1 MLAFVD
7 CVRHCGVTVTSVS
20 CLLVVPSA
28 ASLLHSSHTPSLPHS
43 LPYSFTIN
51 SVHMMSPLL
60 LLLVLLLQLTAT
72 SSSSSSSCSR
82 LLSRRV
88 RKFLQAEVFP
98 RLPEG
103 AREPSDLP
111 LHCPLNPLHDIY
123 HQQEEVRRT
132 PSLIHSLPHPLVLFL
147 FSLHPRSICHNNDEH
162 TYSHIF
168 HPHHSLTHVC
178 TLSLNQYNLLSHCL
192 MTNGACLDA
201 SSRRAVT
208 ARGTSSAAIAER

>member
-72 SSSSSSSCSR
+72 SSSSSSCSR

-132 PSLIHSLPHPLVLFL
+132 PSLIHSLTHPLVLFL
-147 FSLHPRSICHNNDEH
+147 FSLHPRSICHTMTNTLTH
-162 TYSHIF
+162 TYSI
-168 HPHHSLTHVC
+168 PITHSLTYAHYHSTSTIC
-178 TLSLNQYNLLSHCL
+178 CL
-192 MTNGACLDA
+192 
-201 SSRRAVT
+201 T
-208 ARGTSSAAIAER
+208 A

>member
-1 MLAFVD
+1 VWSRGRLANRAGEVLAFVD

-72 SSSSSSSCSR
+72 SSSSSCSR

-132 PSLIHSLPHPLVLFL
+132 PSLTHSPTRSFFVFSPP
-147 FSLHPRSICHNNDEH
+147 SLHLSHNDEH

-168 HPHHSLTHVC
+168 HPHHSLTHSCMHTITQPVQSVV
-178 TLSLNQYNLLSHCL
+178 SL
-192 MTNGACLDA
+192 LDD
-201 SSRRAVT
+201 
-208 ARGTSSAAIAER
+208 